1 MCGHDLV
8 HWLPIYLPE
17 TSAPICGD
25 CWRARRSPLWFLD
38 QLGVVVELT
47 PDEVLVLQEKGEVFV
62 GSPTLGRRRVLK
74 VRGKT

>member
-1 MCGHDLV
+1 
-8 HWLPIYLPE
+8 
-17 TSAPICGD
+17 
-25 CWRARRSPLWFLD
+25 
-38 QLGVVVELT
+38 VVELT